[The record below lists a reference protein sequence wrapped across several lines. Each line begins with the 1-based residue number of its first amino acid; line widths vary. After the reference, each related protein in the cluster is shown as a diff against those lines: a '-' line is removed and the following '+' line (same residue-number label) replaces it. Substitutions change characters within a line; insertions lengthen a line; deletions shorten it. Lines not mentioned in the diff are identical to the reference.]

1 MKVTKSTKKKSNDN
15 TDTTDTTDMTNYINV
30 YNALLTSV
38 RIQGTERSLR
48 SNATQILKLL
58 DLFPNEF
65 PSEILKVYI
74 QSVTGYITRNS
85 WHASLQS
92 LLDDNDVQE
101 VVTLAF
107 QTILIPNQD
116 YSWCTCGLT
125 SKMGL
130 KLINIYSKCDVVI
143 PENVCIT
150 LLDKIHGHI
159 TNKLISVDV
168 LEKITPM
175 CSSTLLRILRYSHLS
190 KLAEKMLKSNVK
202 FDVTH
207 ANVTI
212 KSNDKNM
219 LALLVSHGFILTN
232 DLLISACGLLH
243 INIIQYLLDNKIKPN
258 IRCVESLVYYLKRYT
273 STKRDVKHDRS
284 AEANDIIR
292 MFLLFGYNL
301 TYDDVVNLTS
311 AHVQLDDFDNLHIT
325 LKNDFP
331 EHCSKF
337 NFFPAYSQKIK
348 PSSKCL
354 EIECS
359 RRGNIVQ
366 IKKLVL
372 LGAQLTQKCL
382 HNACTIHRNTSVINF
397 LISKGLIIDK
407 DCVLGM
413 CGIYD
418 EQFNLTITNYFNSQ
432 SIQPIQPDQSVQP
445 DKPANDQS
453 IQLDKPANDQ
463 VVDDSLNIDPIN
475 SANVPKKVSKKKT
488 KDSTDSTNSID
499 TDLSSTTDVPKK
511 VSKKKTK
518 DSTDSTDVPKKV
530 SKKKTKDSTDSADV
544 PKKVSKKKTKDS
556 KNTTDIADI
565 ADIKNTEHA
574 PTVLANLP
582 FDIDYRKS
590 KKISASV
597 SKFLSQSKKTN
608 YTFIT
613 LRKCVYEYIEKNN
626 VAICNKIK
634 LTNDFA
640 DILGM
645 RKNDLLDISDID
657 KITYH
662 LMEKVD

>member
-518 DSTDSTDVPKKV
+518 DS
-530 SKKKTKDSTDSADV
+530 
-544 PKKVSKKKTKDS
+544 

>member
-382 HNACTIHRNTSVINF
+382 HNACTIQRNTSVINF

-432 SIQPIQPDQSVQP
+432 SIQPDQSVQPDKP

-475 SANVPKKVSKKKT
+475 SAN
-488 KDSTDSTNSID
+488 
-499 TDLSSTTDVPKK
+499 VPKK